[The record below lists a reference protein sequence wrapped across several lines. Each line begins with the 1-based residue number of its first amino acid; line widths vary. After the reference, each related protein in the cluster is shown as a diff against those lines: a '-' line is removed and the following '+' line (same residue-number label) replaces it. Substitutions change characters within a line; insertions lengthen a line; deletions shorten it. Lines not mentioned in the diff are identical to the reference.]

1 MALSPADFYAYSQAT
16 GAPIPNDPSER
27 AQMAPEVL
35 AFRRNQL
42 KAPQQEEKQGFDPLS
57 VGVGVGLALA
67 GGVGAGLGIRRL
79 MRGPKQSANAGV
91 RQANLERFAEESSPV
106 RRVVEETQVAP
117 SKTVAP
123 TTIQSTEV
131 EPEYVSPY
139 SKGPTY
145 RDVYPSRFEFPK
157 ISEETLAARRQLQQE
172 QAKRTQ
178 QLAPGTYQLELG
190 GEVSPTLRQ
199 LRSSEFGPNLTEVRR
214 EALGLA
220 EEQAPAIPISAAPNQ
235 LDIFKYTKEA
245 ERDIA
250 QELVDEYV
258 RNVDLEGKRQQK
270 IQRDVATQKEGMAM
284 RVIDQLREEAKQERL
299 KPQGFNPRQYIEQ
312 TGAVS
317 PVEDLTS
324 LQQLNE
330 GQVIDQKINAVESG
344 EDQMTGRMRQQLQRN
359 EDLNLNQIDA
369 LEDVTGNIDTVIS
382 QLPDGVLFD
391 QAEGIDLATGK
402 RFLVNPPRPSRGGLN
417 FGQSIQLEQ
426 NRPDVSGSSAARF
439 LERERA
445 EIASQLG
452 EQGFSVSPSRV
463 EAELTNRLTG
473 SEAWT
478 YGPKY
483 TQRKQALQL
492 GATYEPAF
500 FENLKT
506 PSVRIAGETIPTE
519 MLKEPVTMADTAERL
534 QEQVNK
540 KRNWLGQVR
549 LEEQK
554 NKVRLMNVDKNINQ
568 LENYKNEITS
578 FLSSGRATS
587 EQARLG
593 KKRLSDVSLDLDRL
607 DTYRNELMQDVYSG
621 EKRIQGA
628 RSYTESAIANLQ
640 LPQKLKSGIEE
651 GQRVFFET
659 DVTGQVIPETMELR
673 SERPMI
679 TTERKGGSGRNLA
692 EFTVPERIDEEI
704 RAIQGGGRIRDYDPE
719 TGAPV
724 QRWQSDTADVGRV
737 IDIYGIRPSSEFAAD
752 PEMRPS
758 KPYPSKKPLTQEPTP
773 ERIAS
778 VELSEGVRKAA
789 DPQAFLQQ
797 KMREAGISAIGQFSP
812 WPRRSR

>member
-106 RRVVEETQVAP
+106 RRVAEETQVAP

-123 TTIQSTEV
+123 TTIQTTEV

-270 IQRDVATQKEGMAM
+270 IQRDVATQREGMAM
-284 RVIDQLREEAKQERL
+284 RVIDQLREEAKQERS

-359 EDLNLNQIDA
+359 EDLNIADIDL
-369 LEDVTGNIDTVIS
+369 LEDAAGSIEAVASQTTDGLPVDQVETARSLSSQELADLAKEEMIVLREQLASRGLRPGTQRFENALAQAWVNKSISGATPGTQKFQELQAQGKIDISLPTTIRKAVEAASAGEDPIGNLKERTLINIGPEAQIESTAAGTAIRGASPSSQEVPPKYELRQLYGANDPLITGMPVEMGPDIPGAQRVRGAMSADIPES
-382 QLPDGVLFD
+382 QLSK
-391 QAEGIDLATGK
+391 QEITYS
-402 RFLVNPPRPSRGGLN
+402 FLNNPPTPQVPGGAAGTGIYGIQSAYVPGAMSKLT
-417 FGQSIQLEQ
+417 GQY
-426 NRPDVSGSSAARF
+426 SAA
-439 LERERA
+439 
-445 EIASQLG
+445 
-452 EQGFSVSPSRV
+452 
-463 EAELTNRLTG
+463 
-473 SEAWT
+473 
-478 YGPKY
+478 
-483 TQRKQALQL
+483 
-492 GATYEPAF
+492 
-500 FENLKT
+500 
-506 PSVRIAGETIPTE
+506 AGQKPTE
-519 MLKEPVTMADTAERL
+519 VPKWLAKKESTPFSNVSMEGLMRA
-534 QEQVNK
+534 QEK
-540 KRNWLGQVR
+540 S
-549 LEEQK
+549 
-554 NKVRLMNVDKNINQ
+554 
-568 LENYKNEITS
+568 T
-578 FLSSGRATS
+578 
-587 EQARLG
+587 
-593 KKRLSDVSLDLDRL
+593 
-607 DTYRNELMQDVYSG
+607 
-621 EKRIQGA
+621 
-628 RSYTESAIANLQ
+628 
-640 LPQKLKSGIEE
+640 KSG
-651 GQRVFFET
+651 
-659 DVTGQVIPETMELR
+659 
-673 SERPMI
+673 
-679 TTERKGGSGRNLA
+679 A
-692 EFTVPERIDEEI
+692 
-704 RAIQGGGRIRDYDPE
+704 RAIQSEIERRERTKESLAVSEVLRRARIEGR
-719 TGAPV
+719 
-724 QRWQSDTADVGRV
+724 
-737 IDIYGIRPSSEFAAD
+737 
-752 PEMRPS
+752 
-758 KPYPSKKPLTQEPTP
+758 
-773 ERIAS
+773 
-778 VELSEGVRKAA
+778 
-789 DPQAFLQQ
+789 DPQEFL
-797 KMREAGISAIGQFSP
+797 
-812 WPRRSR
+812 RRKLKGNL

>member
-91 RQANLERFAEESSPV
+91 RQANLERFAEESSLV
-106 RRVVEETQVAP
+106 RRVAEETQVAP

-270 IQRDVATQKEGMAM
+270 IQRDVATQREGMAM
-284 RVIDQLREEAKQERL
+284 RVIDQLREEAKQERS

-359 EDLNLNQIDA
+359 EDLNIADIDL
-369 LEDVTGNIDTVIS
+369 LEDAAGSIEAVAS
-382 QLPDGVLFD
+382 QTTDGLPVD
-391 QAEGIDLATGK
+391 QVETARSLSSQELADLAK
-402 RFLVNPPRPSRGGLN
+402 EEMIVLREQLASRGLRPGTQRFENALAEAWVN
-417 FGQSIQLEQ
+417 KSI
-426 NRPDVSGSSAARF
+426 SGATPGTQKFQELQAQGKIDISLPTTIRKAVEAASAGEDPIGN
-439 LERERA
+439 LKERTLINIGPEAQIESTAAGTAIR
-445 EIASQLG
+445 G
-452 EQGFSVSPSRV
+452 VSPSSQEVPPKYELRQLYGANDPLITGMPVEMGPDIPGAQRV
-463 EAELTNRLTG
+463 RGAMSADIPESQLSKQEITYSFLNNPPTPQVPGGAAGTGIYGIQSAYVPGAMSKLTG
-473 SEAWT
+473 QYSA
-478 YGPKY
+478 
-483 TQRKQALQL
+483 A
-492 GATYEPAF
+492 
-500 FENLKT
+500 
-506 PSVRIAGETIPTE
+506 AGQKPTE
-519 MLKEPVTMADTAERL
+519 VPKWLAKKESTPFSNVSMEGLMRA
-534 QEQVNK
+534 QEK
-540 KRNWLGQVR
+540 S
-549 LEEQK
+549 
-554 NKVRLMNVDKNINQ
+554 
-568 LENYKNEITS
+568 T
-578 FLSSGRATS
+578 
-587 EQARLG
+587 
-593 KKRLSDVSLDLDRL
+593 
-607 DTYRNELMQDVYSG
+607 
-621 EKRIQGA
+621 
-628 RSYTESAIANLQ
+628 
-640 LPQKLKSGIEE
+640 KSG
-651 GQRVFFET
+651 
-659 DVTGQVIPETMELR
+659 
-673 SERPMI
+673 
-679 TTERKGGSGRNLA
+679 A
-692 EFTVPERIDEEI
+692 
-704 RAIQGGGRIRDYDPE
+704 RAIQSEIERRERTKESLAVSEVLRRARIEGR
-719 TGAPV
+719 
-724 QRWQSDTADVGRV
+724 
-737 IDIYGIRPSSEFAAD
+737 
-752 PEMRPS
+752 
-758 KPYPSKKPLTQEPTP
+758 
-773 ERIAS
+773 
-778 VELSEGVRKAA
+778 
-789 DPQAFLQQ
+789 DPQEFL
-797 KMREAGISAIGQFSP
+797 
-812 WPRRSR
+812 RRQLKGNL

>member
-1 MALSPADFYAYSQAT
+1 
-16 GAPIPNDPSER
+16 
-27 AQMAPEVL
+27 MAPEVL

-67 GGVGAGLGIRRL
+67 GGVGAGLSIRRL

-91 RQANLERFAEESSPV
+91 RQANLERFAEESSLV
-106 RRVVEETQVAP
+106 RRVAEETQVAP

-270 IQRDVATQKEGMAM
+270 IQRDVATQREGMAM
-284 RVIDQLREEAKQERL
+284 RVIDQLREEAKQERS

-359 EDLNLNQIDA
+359 EDLNIADIDL
-369 LEDVTGNIDTVIS
+369 LEDAAGSIEAVAS
-382 QLPDGVLFD
+382 QTTDGLPVD
-391 QAEGIDLATGK
+391 QVETARSLSSQELADLAK
-402 RFLVNPPRPSRGGLN
+402 EEMIVLREQLASRGLRPGTQRFENALAEAWVN
-417 FGQSIQLEQ
+417 KSI
-426 NRPDVSGSSAARF
+426 SGATPGTQKFQELQAQGKIDISLPTTIRKAVEAASAGEDPIGN
-439 LERERA
+439 LKERTLINIGPEAQIESTAAGTAIR
-445 EIASQLG
+445 G
-452 EQGFSVSPSRV
+452 VSPSSQEVPPKYELRQLYGANDPLITGMPVEMGPDIPGAQRV
-463 EAELTNRLTG
+463 RGAMSADIPESQLSKQEITYSFLNNPPTPQVPGGAAGTGIYGIQSAYVPGAMSKLTG
-473 SEAWT
+473 QYSA
-478 YGPKY
+478 
-483 TQRKQALQL
+483 A
-492 GATYEPAF
+492 
-500 FENLKT
+500 
-506 PSVRIAGETIPTE
+506 AGQKPTE
-519 MLKEPVTMADTAERL
+519 VPKWLAKKESTPFSNVSMEGLMRA
-534 QEQVNK
+534 QEK
-540 KRNWLGQVR
+540 S
-549 LEEQK
+549 
-554 NKVRLMNVDKNINQ
+554 
-568 LENYKNEITS
+568 T
-578 FLSSGRATS
+578 
-587 EQARLG
+587 
-593 KKRLSDVSLDLDRL
+593 
-607 DTYRNELMQDVYSG
+607 
-621 EKRIQGA
+621 
-628 RSYTESAIANLQ
+628 
-640 LPQKLKSGIEE
+640 KSG
-651 GQRVFFET
+651 
-659 DVTGQVIPETMELR
+659 
-673 SERPMI
+673 
-679 TTERKGGSGRNLA
+679 A
-692 EFTVPERIDEEI
+692 
-704 RAIQGGGRIRDYDPE
+704 RAIQSEIERRERTKESLAVSEVLRRARIEGR
-719 TGAPV
+719 
-724 QRWQSDTADVGRV
+724 
-737 IDIYGIRPSSEFAAD
+737 
-752 PEMRPS
+752 
-758 KPYPSKKPLTQEPTP
+758 
-773 ERIAS
+773 
-778 VELSEGVRKAA
+778 
-789 DPQAFLQQ
+789 DPQEFL
-797 KMREAGISAIGQFSP
+797 
-812 WPRRSR
+812 RRQLKGNL

>member
-106 RRVVEETQVAP
+106 RRVAEETQVAP

-123 TTIQSTEV
+123 TTIQTTEV

-199 LRSSEFGPNLTEVRR
+199 LRSSEFGPNITEVRR

-284 RVIDQLREEAKQERL
+284 RVIDQLREEAKQERS

-359 EDLNLNQIDA
+359 EDLNIADIDL
-369 LEDVTGNIDTVIS
+369 LEDAAGSIEAVAS
-382 QLPDGVLFD
+382 QTTDGLPVD
-391 QAEGIDLATGK
+391 QVETARSLSSQELADLAK
-402 RFLVNPPRPSRGGLN
+402 EEMIVLREQLASRGLRPGTQRFENALAEAWVN
-417 FGQSIQLEQ
+417 KSI
-426 NRPDVSGSSAARF
+426 SGATPGTQKFQELQAQGKIDISLPTTIRKAVEAASAGEDPIGD
-439 LERERA
+439 LKERTLINIGPEAQIESTAAGTAIR
-445 EIASQLG
+445 G
-452 EQGFSVSPSRV
+452 VSPSSQEVPPKYELRQLYGANDPLITGMPVEMGPDIPGAQRV
-463 EAELTNRLTG
+463 RGAMSADIPESQLSKQEITYSFLNNPPTPQVPGGAAGTGIYGIQSAYVPGAMSKLTG
-473 SEAWT
+473 QYSA
-478 YGPKY
+478 
-483 TQRKQALQL
+483 A
-492 GATYEPAF
+492 
-500 FENLKT
+500 
-506 PSVRIAGETIPTE
+506 AGQKPTE
-519 MLKEPVTMADTAERL
+519 VPKWLAKKESTPFSNVSMEGLMRA
-534 QEQVNK
+534 QEK
-540 KRNWLGQVR
+540 S
-549 LEEQK
+549 
-554 NKVRLMNVDKNINQ
+554 
-568 LENYKNEITS
+568 T
-578 FLSSGRATS
+578 
-587 EQARLG
+587 
-593 KKRLSDVSLDLDRL
+593 
-607 DTYRNELMQDVYSG
+607 
-621 EKRIQGA
+621 
-628 RSYTESAIANLQ
+628 
-640 LPQKLKSGIEE
+640 KSG
-651 GQRVFFET
+651 
-659 DVTGQVIPETMELR
+659 
-673 SERPMI
+673 
-679 TTERKGGSGRNLA
+679 A
-692 EFTVPERIDEEI
+692 
-704 RAIQGGGRIRDYDPE
+704 RAIQSEIERRERTKESLAVSEVLRRARIEGR
-719 TGAPV
+719 
-724 QRWQSDTADVGRV
+724 
-737 IDIYGIRPSSEFAAD
+737 
-752 PEMRPS
+752 
-758 KPYPSKKPLTQEPTP
+758 
-773 ERIAS
+773 
-778 VELSEGVRKAA
+778 
-789 DPQAFLQQ
+789 DPQEFL
-797 KMREAGISAIGQFSP
+797 
-812 WPRRSR
+812 RRQLKGNL

>member
-91 RQANLERFAEESSPV
+91 RQANLERFAEEASPV
-106 RRVVEETQVAP
+106 RRVAEETQVAP

-172 QAKRTQ
+172 QAQRLR
-178 QLAPGTYQLELG
+178 QLTPGTYQLELG

-199 LRSSEFGPNLTEVRR
+199 LRSSEFGPNITEVRR

-220 EEQAPAIPISAAPNQ
+220 EEQAPAIPISATPNQ
-235 LDIFKYTKEA
+235 LDIFQYTKEA

-270 IQRDVATQKEGMAM
+270 IQRDVATQREGMAM
-284 RVIDQLREEAKQERL
+284 RVIDQLREEARQERS

-344 EDQMTGRMRQQLQRN
+344 EDQMTGRMRQQIQRN
-359 EDLNLNQIDA
+359 EDLNIADIDL
-369 LEDVTGNIDTVIS
+369 LEDAAGNIEAVAS
-382 QLPDGVLFD
+382 QTTDGLPVD
-391 QAEGIDLATGK
+391 QVETARSLSSQELADLAK
-402 RFLVNPPRPSRGGLN
+402 EEMIVLREQLASRGLRPGTQRFENALAQAWVN
-417 FGQSIQLEQ
+417 KSIPGATPGTQKFQELQAQGKIDISLPTTIRKAVEAA
-426 NRPDVSGSSAARF
+426 SAGADPIGN
-439 LERERA
+439 LKERTLMNIGPEAQIESTAAGTAIR
-445 EIASQLG
+445 G
-452 EQGFSVSPSRV
+452 VSPSSQEVPPKYELRQLYGANDPLITGMPVEMGPDIPGAQRV
-463 EAELTNRLTG
+463 RGAMSADIPESQLSKQEITYSFLNNPPTPQVPGGAAGTGIYGIQSAYVPGAMSKLTG
-473 SEAWT
+473 QYSA
-478 YGPKY
+478 
-483 TQRKQALQL
+483 A
-492 GATYEPAF
+492 
-500 FENLKT
+500 
-506 PSVRIAGETIPTE
+506 AGQKPTE
-519 MLKEPVTMADTAERL
+519 VPKWLAKKESTPFSNVSMEGLMRA
-534 QEQVNK
+534 QEK
-540 KRNWLGQVR
+540 S
-549 LEEQK
+549 
-554 NKVRLMNVDKNINQ
+554 
-568 LENYKNEITS
+568 T
-578 FLSSGRATS
+578 
-587 EQARLG
+587 
-593 KKRLSDVSLDLDRL
+593 
-607 DTYRNELMQDVYSG
+607 
-621 EKRIQGA
+621 
-628 RSYTESAIANLQ
+628 
-640 LPQKLKSGIEE
+640 KSG
-651 GQRVFFET
+651 
-659 DVTGQVIPETMELR
+659 
-673 SERPMI
+673 
-679 TTERKGGSGRNLA
+679 A
-692 EFTVPERIDEEI
+692 
-704 RAIQGGGRIRDYDPE
+704 RAIQSEIERRERTKESLAVSEVLRRARIEGR
-719 TGAPV
+719 
-724 QRWQSDTADVGRV
+724 
-737 IDIYGIRPSSEFAAD
+737 
-752 PEMRPS
+752 
-758 KPYPSKKPLTQEPTP
+758 
-773 ERIAS
+773 
-778 VELSEGVRKAA
+778 
-789 DPQAFLQQ
+789 DPQEFL
-797 KMREAGISAIGQFSP
+797 
-812 WPRRSR
+812 RRQLKGNL

>member
-106 RRVVEETQVAP
+106 RRVAEETQVAP

-245 ERDIA
+245 ERDVA

-284 RVIDQLREEAKQERL
+284 RVIDQLREEARQERL

-344 EDQMTGRMRQQLQRN
+344 EDQMTGRMRQQRQRSN
-359 EDLNLNQIDA
+359 QEPLLDVEYKMYDLVASAAEKGFKLEPRRA
-369 LEDVTGNIDTVIS
+369 LAIITNPTIELTTEEVALFNIDPSIGKFALKGQTYAPGQQQTGGALSLKGERLKSVPNI
-382 QLPDGVLFD
+382 
-391 QAEGIDLATGK
+391 GID
-402 RFLVNPPRPSRGGLN
+402 P
-417 FGQSIQLEQ
+417 QSF
-426 NRPDVSGSSAARF
+426 V
-439 LERERA
+439 
-445 EIASQLG
+445 
-452 EQGFSVSPSRV
+452 
-463 EAELTNRLTG
+463 
-473 SEAWT
+473 
-478 YGPKY
+478 
-483 TQRKQALQL
+483 KQAASGTSIRGRSRIQN
-492 GATYEPAF
+492 EPEQF
-500 FENLKT
+500 RQ
-506 PSVRIAGETIPTE
+506 RI
-519 MLKEPVTMADTAERL
+519 
-534 QEQVNK
+534 
-540 KRNWLGQVR
+540 
-549 LEEQK
+549 
-554 NKVRLMNVDKNINQ
+554 
-568 LENYKNEITS
+568 S
-578 FLSSGRATS
+578 SSGRPLEDDFIYVDEGGTVTVYPGEELTELEINEQTS
-587 EQARLG
+587 PSYTRYVRGSVTGEMQPEYAPKNMRAVRTKEG
-593 KKRLSDVSLDLDRL
+593 STYYVPVSDPGGIG
-607 DTYRNELMQDVYSG
+607 VYG
-621 EKRIQGA
+621 EE
-628 RSYTESAIANLQ
+628 RSYASGPVTKFDDPEAGKIAGQYTKAASQKPTDLPTWLAKKESTPFSNVSMEGLMRAQ
-640 LPQKLKSGIEE
+640 EKSTKSG
-651 GQRVFFET
+651 
-659 DVTGQVIPETMELR
+659 
-673 SERPMI
+673 
-679 TTERKGGSGRNLA
+679 A
-692 EFTVPERIDEEI
+692 
-704 RAIQGGGRIRDYDPE
+704 RAIQSEIERRERTKESLAVSEVLRRARIEGR
-719 TGAPV
+719 
-724 QRWQSDTADVGRV
+724 
-737 IDIYGIRPSSEFAAD
+737 
-752 PEMRPS
+752 
-758 KPYPSKKPLTQEPTP
+758 
-773 ERIAS
+773 
-778 VELSEGVRKAA
+778 
-789 DPQAFLQQ
+789 DPQEFL
-797 KMREAGISAIGQFSP
+797 
-812 WPRRSR
+812 RRQLKGNL

>member
-106 RRVVEETQVAP
+106 RRVAEETQVAP
-117 SKTVAP
+117 SKTVVP

-199 LRSSEFGPNLTEVRR
+199 LRSSEFGPNITEVRR

-284 RVIDQLREEAKQERL
+284 RVIDQLREEAKQERS
-299 KPQGFNPRQYIEQ
+299 KPQGFNLRQYIEQ

-359 EDLNLNQIDA
+359 EDLNIADIDL
-369 LEDVTGNIDTVIS
+369 LEDAAGSIEAVAS
-382 QLPDGVLFD
+382 QTTDGLPVD
-391 QAEGIDLATGK
+391 QVETARSLSSQELADLAK
-402 RFLVNPPRPSRGGLN
+402 EEMIVLREQLASRGLRPGTQRFENALAQAWVN
-417 FGQSIQLEQ
+417 KSIPGATPGTQKFQELQAQGKIDISLPTTIRKAVEAA
-426 NRPDVSGSSAARF
+426 SAGADPIGN
-439 LERERA
+439 LKERTLMNIGPEAQIESTAAGTAIR
-445 EIASQLG
+445 G
-452 EQGFSVSPSRV
+452 VSPSSQEVPPKYELRQLYGANDPLITGMPVEMGPDIPGAQRV
-463 EAELTNRLTG
+463 RGAMSADIPEFQLSKQEITYSFLNNPPTPQVPGGAAGTGIYGIQSAYVPGAMSKLTG
-473 SEAWT
+473 QYSA
-478 YGPKY
+478 
-483 TQRKQALQL
+483 A
-492 GATYEPAF
+492 
-500 FENLKT
+500 
-506 PSVRIAGETIPTE
+506 AGQKPTE
-519 MLKEPVTMADTAERL
+519 VPKWLAKKESTPFSNVSMEGLMRA
-534 QEQVNK
+534 QEK
-540 KRNWLGQVR
+540 S
-549 LEEQK
+549 
-554 NKVRLMNVDKNINQ
+554 
-568 LENYKNEITS
+568 T
-578 FLSSGRATS
+578 
-587 EQARLG
+587 
-593 KKRLSDVSLDLDRL
+593 
-607 DTYRNELMQDVYSG
+607 
-621 EKRIQGA
+621 
-628 RSYTESAIANLQ
+628 
-640 LPQKLKSGIEE
+640 KSG
-651 GQRVFFET
+651 
-659 DVTGQVIPETMELR
+659 
-673 SERPMI
+673 
-679 TTERKGGSGRNLA
+679 A
-692 EFTVPERIDEEI
+692 
-704 RAIQGGGRIRDYDPE
+704 RAIQSEIERRERTKESLAVSEVLRRARIEGR
-719 TGAPV
+719 
-724 QRWQSDTADVGRV
+724 
-737 IDIYGIRPSSEFAAD
+737 
-752 PEMRPS
+752 
-758 KPYPSKKPLTQEPTP
+758 
-773 ERIAS
+773 
-778 VELSEGVRKAA
+778 
-789 DPQAFLQQ
+789 DPQEFL
-797 KMREAGISAIGQFSP
+797 
-812 WPRRSR
+812 RRKLKGNL

>member
-91 RQANLERFAEESSPV
+91 RQANLERFAEETSPV
-106 RRVVEETQVAP
+106 RRVAEETQVAP

-199 LRSSEFGPNLTEVRR
+199 LRSSEFGPNITEIRR

-245 ERDIA
+245 ERDVA

-258 RNVDLEGKRQQK
+258 RNVDLESKRQQK

-284 RVIDQLREEAKQERL
+284 RVIDQLREEARQERS

-359 EDLNLNQIDA
+359 EDLNIADIDLLEDAAGSIDA
-369 LEDVTGNIDTVIS
+369 VAS
-382 QLPDGVLFD
+382 QTTDGLPVD
-391 QAEGIDLATGK
+391 QVETARSLSSQELADLAK
-402 RFLVNPPRPSRGGLN
+402 EEMIVLREQLASRGLRPGTQRFENALAQAWVN
-417 FGQSIQLEQ
+417 KSI
-426 NRPDVSGSSAARF
+426 SGVTPGTQKFQELQAKGKIDISLPTTIRKAVEAASAGADPIGN
-439 LERERA
+439 LKERTVMNIGPEAQIESTAAGTAIR
-445 EIASQLG
+445 G
-452 EQGFSVSPSRV
+452 VSPSSQEVPPKYELRQLYGANDPLITGMPVEMGPDIPGAQRV
-463 EAELTNRLTG
+463 RGAMSADIPESQLSKQEITYSFLNNPPTPQVPGGAAGTGIYGIQSGYVPGAMGKLTG
-473 SEAWT
+473 QYSA
-478 YGPKY
+478 
-483 TQRKQALQL
+483 A
-492 GATYEPAF
+492 
-500 FENLKT
+500 
-506 PSVRIAGETIPTE
+506 AGQKPTE
-519 MLKEPVTMADTAERL
+519 VPKWLAKKESTPFSNVSMEGLLRA
-534 QEQVNK
+534 QEK
-540 KRNWLGQVR
+540 S
-549 LEEQK
+549 
-554 NKVRLMNVDKNINQ
+554 
-568 LENYKNEITS
+568 T
-578 FLSSGRATS
+578 
-587 EQARLG
+587 
-593 KKRLSDVSLDLDRL
+593 
-607 DTYRNELMQDVYSG
+607 
-621 EKRIQGA
+621 
-628 RSYTESAIANLQ
+628 
-640 LPQKLKSGIEE
+640 KSG
-651 GQRVFFET
+651 
-659 DVTGQVIPETMELR
+659 
-673 SERPMI
+673 
-679 TTERKGGSGRNLA
+679 A
-692 EFTVPERIDEEI
+692 
-704 RAIQGGGRIRDYDPE
+704 RAIQSEIERRERTKESLAVSEVLRRARIEGR
-719 TGAPV
+719 
-724 QRWQSDTADVGRV
+724 
-737 IDIYGIRPSSEFAAD
+737 
-752 PEMRPS
+752 
-758 KPYPSKKPLTQEPTP
+758 
-773 ERIAS
+773 
-778 VELSEGVRKAA
+778 
-789 DPQAFLQQ
+789 DPQEFL
-797 KMREAGISAIGQFSP
+797 
-812 WPRRSR
+812 RRQLKGNL

>member
-106 RRVVEETQVAP
+106 RRVAEETQVAP

-178 QLAPGTYQLELG
+178 QLTPGTYQLELG

-199 LRSSEFGPNLTEVRR
+199 LRSSEFGPNITEVRR

-220 EEQAPAIPISAAPNQ
+220 EEQAPAISISAAPNQ

-270 IQRDVATQKEGMAM
+270 IQRDVATQREGMAM
-284 RVIDQLREEAKQERL
+284 RVIDQLREEARQERSQ
-299 KPQGFNPRQYIEQ
+299 PQGFNPRQYIEQ

-344 EDQMTGRMRQQLQRN
+344 EDQMTGRMRQQRQRSN
-359 EDLNLNQIDA
+359 QEPLLDVEYKMYDLVASAAEKGFKLEPQRA
-369 LEDVTGNIDTVIS
+369 LAIITNPTIELTTEEIALFNIDPSIGKFALKGQTYTPGQQQTGASLSLKGERLKSVPNI
-382 QLPDGVLFD
+382 
-391 QAEGIDLATGK
+391 GIDPQS
-402 RFLVNPPRPSRGGLN
+402 LVKQAASGTSIRG
-417 FGQSIQLEQ
+417 
-426 NRPDVSGSSAARF
+426 R
-439 LERERA
+439 
-445 EIASQLG
+445 
-452 EQGFSVSPSRV
+452 SRV
-463 EAELTNRLTG
+463 QNEPEQFR
-473 SEAWT
+473 
-478 YGPKY
+478 
-483 TQRKQALQL
+483 QRI
-492 GATYEPAF
+492 
-500 FENLKT
+500 
-506 PSVRIAGETIPTE
+506 S
-519 MLKEPVTMADTAERL
+519 
-534 QEQVNK
+534 
-540 KRNWLGQVR
+540 
-549 LEEQK
+549 
-554 NKVRLMNVDKNINQ
+554 
-568 LENYKNEITS
+568 
-578 FLSSGRATS
+578 SSGRPLEDDFIYVDEGGTVTVYPGEELTELEIN
-587 EQARLG
+587 EQTTPPYTRYVRGSVTGEMQPEYAPKNMRAVRTKEG
-593 KKRLSDVSLDLDRL
+593 STYYVPVSDPGGIG
-607 DTYRNELMQDVYSG
+607 VYG
-621 EKRIQGA
+621 EE
-628 RSYTESAIANLQ
+628 RSYASGPVTKFDDPEAGKIAGQYTKAAGQKPTDLPSWLAKKESTPFSNVSTEGLLRAQEKST
-640 LPQKLKSGIEE
+640 KSG
-651 GQRVFFET
+651 
-659 DVTGQVIPETMELR
+659 
-673 SERPMI
+673 
-679 TTERKGGSGRNLA
+679 A
-692 EFTVPERIDEEI
+692 
-704 RAIQGGGRIRDYDPE
+704 RAIQSEIERRERTKESLEVSEALRRARIEGR
-719 TGAPV
+719 
-724 QRWQSDTADVGRV
+724 
-737 IDIYGIRPSSEFAAD
+737 
-752 PEMRPS
+752 
-758 KPYPSKKPLTQEPTP
+758 
-773 ERIAS
+773 
-778 VELSEGVRKAA
+778 
-789 DPQAFLQQ
+789 DPQEFL
-797 KMREAGISAIGQFSP
+797 
-812 WPRRSR
+812 RRQLKGNL

>member
-42 KAPQQEEKQGFDPLS
+42 KAPQQEQQQGFDPLS

-106 RRVVEETQVAP
+106 RRVAEETQVAP

-123 TTIQSTEV
+123 TTEV
-131 EPEYVSPY
+131 EPEYVNPY

-172 QAKRTQ
+172 QAKRIQ

-199 LRSSEFGPNLTEVRR
+199 LRSSEFGPNITEVRR

-220 EEQAPAIPISAAPNQ
+220 EEQAPAIPISATPNQ
-235 LDIFKYTKEA
+235 LDIFQYTKEA

-284 RVIDQLREEAKQERL
+284 RVIDQLREEAKQERS

-359 EDLNLNQIDA
+359 EDLNIANIDL
-369 LEDVTGNIDTVIS
+369 LEDAAGSIEAVASQTTDGLPVDQVETVRSLSS
-382 QLPDGVLFD
+382 QEL
-391 QAEGIDLATGK
+391 ADLAK
-402 RFLVNPPRPSRGGLN
+402 EEMIVLREQLASRGLRPGTQRFENALAQAWVN
-417 FGQSIQLEQ
+417 KSIPGATPGTQKFQELQAQGKIDISLPTTIRKAVEAA
-426 NRPDVSGSSAARF
+426 SAGADPIGN
-439 LERERA
+439 LKERTLMNIGPEAQIESTAAGTAIR
-445 EIASQLG
+445 G
-452 EQGFSVSPSRV
+452 VSPSSQEVPPKYELRQLYGANDPLVTGMPVEMGPDIPGAQRV
-463 EAELTNRLTG
+463 RGAMSADIPESQLSKQEITYSFLNNPPTPQVPGGAAGTGIYGIQSAYVPGAMSKLTG
-473 SEAWT
+473 QYSA
-478 YGPKY
+478 
-483 TQRKQALQL
+483 A
-492 GATYEPAF
+492 
-500 FENLKT
+500 
-506 PSVRIAGETIPTE
+506 AGQKPTE
-519 MLKEPVTMADTAERL
+519 VPKWLAKKESTPFSNVSMEGLMRA
-534 QEQVNK
+534 QEK
-540 KRNWLGQVR
+540 S
-549 LEEQK
+549 
-554 NKVRLMNVDKNINQ
+554 
-568 LENYKNEITS
+568 T
-578 FLSSGRATS
+578 
-587 EQARLG
+587 
-593 KKRLSDVSLDLDRL
+593 
-607 DTYRNELMQDVYSG
+607 
-621 EKRIQGA
+621 
-628 RSYTESAIANLQ
+628 
-640 LPQKLKSGIEE
+640 KSG
-651 GQRVFFET
+651 
-659 DVTGQVIPETMELR
+659 
-673 SERPMI
+673 
-679 TTERKGGSGRNLA
+679 A
-692 EFTVPERIDEEI
+692 
-704 RAIQGGGRIRDYDPE
+704 RAIQSEIERRERTKESLAVSEVLRRARIEGR
-719 TGAPV
+719 
-724 QRWQSDTADVGRV
+724 
-737 IDIYGIRPSSEFAAD
+737 
-752 PEMRPS
+752 
-758 KPYPSKKPLTQEPTP
+758 
-773 ERIAS
+773 
-778 VELSEGVRKAA
+778 
-789 DPQAFLQQ
+789 DPQEFL
-797 KMREAGISAIGQFSP
+797 
-812 WPRRSR
+812 RRQLKGNL

>member
-106 RRVVEETQVAP
+106 RRVAEETQVAP

-199 LRSSEFGPNLTEVRR
+199 LRSSEFGPNITEVRR

-245 ERDIA
+245 ERDVA

-284 RVIDQLREEAKQERL
+284 RVIDQLREEAKQERS

-359 EDLNLNQIDA
+359 EDLNIADIDL
-369 LEDVTGNIDTVIS
+369 LEDAAGSIEAVAS
-382 QLPDGVLFD
+382 QTTDGLPVD
-391 QAEGIDLATGK
+391 QVETARSLSSQELADLAK
-402 RFLVNPPRPSRGGLN
+402 EEMIVLREQLASRGLRPGTQRFENALAEAWVN
-417 FGQSIQLEQ
+417 KSI
-426 NRPDVSGSSAARF
+426 SGATPGTQKFQELQAQGKIDISLPTTIRKAVEAASAGEDPIGD
-439 LERERA
+439 LKERTLINIGPEAQIESTAAGTAIR
-445 EIASQLG
+445 G
-452 EQGFSVSPSRV
+452 VSPSSQEVPPKYELRQLYGANDPLITGMPVEMGPDIPGAQRV
-463 EAELTNRLTG
+463 RGAMSADIPESQLSKQEITYSFLNNPPTPQVPGGAAGTGIYGIQSAYVPGAMSKLTG
-473 SEAWT
+473 QYSA
-478 YGPKY
+478 
-483 TQRKQALQL
+483 A
-492 GATYEPAF
+492 
-500 FENLKT
+500 
-506 PSVRIAGETIPTE
+506 AGQKPTE
-519 MLKEPVTMADTAERL
+519 VPKWLAKKESTPFSNVSTEGLMRA
-534 QEQVNK
+534 QEK
-540 KRNWLGQVR
+540 S
-549 LEEQK
+549 
-554 NKVRLMNVDKNINQ
+554 
-568 LENYKNEITS
+568 T
-578 FLSSGRATS
+578 
-587 EQARLG
+587 
-593 KKRLSDVSLDLDRL
+593 
-607 DTYRNELMQDVYSG
+607 
-621 EKRIQGA
+621 
-628 RSYTESAIANLQ
+628 
-640 LPQKLKSGIEE
+640 KSG
-651 GQRVFFET
+651 
-659 DVTGQVIPETMELR
+659 
-673 SERPMI
+673 
-679 TTERKGGSGRNLA
+679 A
-692 EFTVPERIDEEI
+692 
-704 RAIQGGGRIRDYDPE
+704 RAIQSEIERRERTKESLAVSEVLRRARIEGR
-719 TGAPV
+719 
-724 QRWQSDTADVGRV
+724 
-737 IDIYGIRPSSEFAAD
+737 
-752 PEMRPS
+752 
-758 KPYPSKKPLTQEPTP
+758 
-773 ERIAS
+773 
-778 VELSEGVRKAA
+778 
-789 DPQAFLQQ
+789 DPQEFL
-797 KMREAGISAIGQFSP
+797 
-812 WPRRSR
+812 RRQLKGNL

>member
-91 RQANLERFAEESSPV
+91 RQANLERFAEETSPV
-106 RRVVEETQVAP
+106 RRVAEETQVAP

-199 LRSSEFGPNLTEVRR
+199 LRSSEFGPNLTEIRR

-284 RVIDQLREEAKQERL
+284 RVIDQLREEAKQERS

-359 EDLNLNQIDA
+359 EDLNIADIDLLEDAAGSIDA
-369 LEDVTGNIDTVIS
+369 VAS
-382 QLPDGVLFD
+382 QTTDGLPVD
-391 QAEGIDLATGK
+391 QVETARSLSSQELADLAK
-402 RFLVNPPRPSRGGLN
+402 EEMIVLREQLASRGLRPGTQRFENALAQAWVN
-417 FGQSIQLEQ
+417 KSI
-426 NRPDVSGSSAARF
+426 SGATPGTQKFQELQAKGKIDISLPTTIRKAVEAASAGADPIGN
-439 LERERA
+439 LKERTLMNIGPEAQIESTAAGTAIR
-445 EIASQLG
+445 G
-452 EQGFSVSPSRV
+452 VSPSSQEVPPKYELRQLYGANDPLITGMPMEMGPDIPGSQRV
-463 EAELTNRLTG
+463 RGAMSADIPESQLSKQEITYSFLNNPPTLQVPGGAAGTGIYGIQSAYVPGAMGKLTG
-473 SEAWT
+473 QYSA
-478 YGPKY
+478 
-483 TQRKQALQL
+483 A
-492 GATYEPAF
+492 
-500 FENLKT
+500 
-506 PSVRIAGETIPTE
+506 AGQKPTE
-519 MLKEPVTMADTAERL
+519 VPKWLAKKESTPFSNVSTEGLMRA
-534 QEQVNK
+534 QEK
-540 KRNWLGQVR
+540 S
-549 LEEQK
+549 
-554 NKVRLMNVDKNINQ
+554 
-568 LENYKNEITS
+568 T
-578 FLSSGRATS
+578 
-587 EQARLG
+587 
-593 KKRLSDVSLDLDRL
+593 
-607 DTYRNELMQDVYSG
+607 
-621 EKRIQGA
+621 
-628 RSYTESAIANLQ
+628 
-640 LPQKLKSGIEE
+640 KSG
-651 GQRVFFET
+651 
-659 DVTGQVIPETMELR
+659 
-673 SERPMI
+673 
-679 TTERKGGSGRNLA
+679 A
-692 EFTVPERIDEEI
+692 
-704 RAIQGGGRIRDYDPE
+704 RAIQSEIERRERTKERLAVSEVLRRARIEGR
-719 TGAPV
+719 
-724 QRWQSDTADVGRV
+724 
-737 IDIYGIRPSSEFAAD
+737 
-752 PEMRPS
+752 
-758 KPYPSKKPLTQEPTP
+758 
-773 ERIAS
+773 
-778 VELSEGVRKAA
+778 
-789 DPQAFLQQ
+789 DPQEFL
-797 KMREAGISAIGQFSP
+797 
-812 WPRRSR
+812 RRQLKGNL

>member
-67 GGVGAGLGIRRL
+67 GGVGAGLSIRRL

-106 RRVVEETQVAP
+106 RRVAEETQVAP

-270 IQRDVATQKEGMAM
+270 IQRDVATQREGMAM
-284 RVIDQLREEAKQERL
+284 RVIDQLREEAKQERS

-359 EDLNLNQIDA
+359 EDLNIADIDL
-369 LEDVTGNIDTVIS
+369 LEDAAGSIEAVAS
-382 QLPDGVLFD
+382 QTTDGLPVD
-391 QAEGIDLATGK
+391 QVETARSLSSQELADLAK
-402 RFLVNPPRPSRGGLN
+402 EEMIVLREQLASRGLRPGTQRFENALAEAWVN
-417 FGQSIQLEQ
+417 KSI
-426 NRPDVSGSSAARF
+426 SGATPGTQKFQELQAQGKIDISLPTTIRKAVEAASAGEDPIGN
-439 LERERA
+439 LKERTLINIGPEAQIESTAAGTAIR
-445 EIASQLG
+445 G
-452 EQGFSVSPSRV
+452 VSPSSQEVPPKYELRQLYGANDPLITGMPVEMGPDIPGAQRV
-463 EAELTNRLTG
+463 RGAMSADIPESQLSKQEITYSFLNNPPTPQVPGGAAGTGIYGIQSAYVPGAMSKLTG
-473 SEAWT
+473 QYSA
-478 YGPKY
+478 
-483 TQRKQALQL
+483 A
-492 GATYEPAF
+492 
-500 FENLKT
+500 
-506 PSVRIAGETIPTE
+506 AGQKPTE
-519 MLKEPVTMADTAERL
+519 VPKWLAKKESTPFSNVSMEGLMRA
-534 QEQVNK
+534 QEK
-540 KRNWLGQVR
+540 S
-549 LEEQK
+549 
-554 NKVRLMNVDKNINQ
+554 
-568 LENYKNEITS
+568 T
-578 FLSSGRATS
+578 
-587 EQARLG
+587 
-593 KKRLSDVSLDLDRL
+593 
-607 DTYRNELMQDVYSG
+607 
-621 EKRIQGA
+621 
-628 RSYTESAIANLQ
+628 
-640 LPQKLKSGIEE
+640 KSG
-651 GQRVFFET
+651 
-659 DVTGQVIPETMELR
+659 
-673 SERPMI
+673 
-679 TTERKGGSGRNLA
+679 A
-692 EFTVPERIDEEI
+692 
-704 RAIQGGGRIRDYDPE
+704 RAIQSEIERRERTKESLAVSEVLRRARIEGR
-719 TGAPV
+719 
-724 QRWQSDTADVGRV
+724 
-737 IDIYGIRPSSEFAAD
+737 
-752 PEMRPS
+752 
-758 KPYPSKKPLTQEPTP
+758 
-773 ERIAS
+773 
-778 VELSEGVRKAA
+778 
-789 DPQAFLQQ
+789 DPQEFL
-797 KMREAGISAIGQFSP
+797 
-812 WPRRSR
+812 RRQLKGNL

>member
-67 GGVGAGLGIRRL
+67 GGVGAGLSIRRL

-91 RQANLERFAEESSPV
+91 RQANLERFAEESSLV
-106 RRVVEETQVAP
+106 RRVAEETQVAP

-270 IQRDVATQKEGMAM
+270 IQRDVATQREGMAM
-284 RVIDQLREEAKQERL
+284 RVIDQLREEAKQERS

-359 EDLNLNQIDA
+359 EDLNIADIDL
-369 LEDVTGNIDTVIS
+369 LEDAAGSIEAVAS
-382 QLPDGVLFD
+382 QTTDGLPVD
-391 QAEGIDLATGK
+391 QVETARSLSSQELADLAK
-402 RFLVNPPRPSRGGLN
+402 EEMIVLREQLASRGLRPGTQRFENALAEAWVN
-417 FGQSIQLEQ
+417 KSI
-426 NRPDVSGSSAARF
+426 SGATPGTQKFQELQAQGKIDISLPTTIRKAVEAASAGEDPIGN
-439 LERERA
+439 LKERTLINIGPEAQIESTAAGTAIR
-445 EIASQLG
+445 G
-452 EQGFSVSPSRV
+452 VSPSSQEVPPKYELRQLYGANDPLITGMPVEMGPDIPGAQRV
-463 EAELTNRLTG
+463 RGAMSADIPESQLSKQEITYSFLNNPPTPQVPGGAAGTGIYGIQSAYVPGAMSKLTG
-473 SEAWT
+473 QYSA
-478 YGPKY
+478 
-483 TQRKQALQL
+483 A
-492 GATYEPAF
+492 
-500 FENLKT
+500 
-506 PSVRIAGETIPTE
+506 AGQKPTE
-519 MLKEPVTMADTAERL
+519 VPKWLAKKESTPFSNVSMEGLMRA
-534 QEQVNK
+534 QEK
-540 KRNWLGQVR
+540 S
-549 LEEQK
+549 
-554 NKVRLMNVDKNINQ
+554 
-568 LENYKNEITS
+568 T
-578 FLSSGRATS
+578 
-587 EQARLG
+587 
-593 KKRLSDVSLDLDRL
+593 
-607 DTYRNELMQDVYSG
+607 
-621 EKRIQGA
+621 
-628 RSYTESAIANLQ
+628 
-640 LPQKLKSGIEE
+640 KSG
-651 GQRVFFET
+651 
-659 DVTGQVIPETMELR
+659 
-673 SERPMI
+673 
-679 TTERKGGSGRNLA
+679 A
-692 EFTVPERIDEEI
+692 
-704 RAIQGGGRIRDYDPE
+704 RAIQSEIERRERTKESLAVSEVLRRARIEGR
-719 TGAPV
+719 
-724 QRWQSDTADVGRV
+724 
-737 IDIYGIRPSSEFAAD
+737 
-752 PEMRPS
+752 
-758 KPYPSKKPLTQEPTP
+758 
-773 ERIAS
+773 
-778 VELSEGVRKAA
+778 
-789 DPQAFLQQ
+789 DPQEFL
-797 KMREAGISAIGQFSP
+797 
-812 WPRRSR
+812 RRQLKGNL

>member
-1 MALSPADFYAYSQAT
+1 
-16 GAPIPNDPSER
+16 
-27 AQMAPEVL
+27 MAPEVL

-91 RQANLERFAEESSPV
+91 RQANLERFAEESSLV
-106 RRVVEETQVAP
+106 RRVAEETQVAP

-270 IQRDVATQKEGMAM
+270 IQRDVATQREGMAM
-284 RVIDQLREEAKQERL
+284 RVIDQLREEAKQERS

-359 EDLNLNQIDA
+359 EDLNIADIDL
-369 LEDVTGNIDTVIS
+369 LEDAAGSIEAVAS
-382 QLPDGVLFD
+382 QTTDGLPVD
-391 QAEGIDLATGK
+391 QVETARSLSSQELADLAK
-402 RFLVNPPRPSRGGLN
+402 EEMIVLREQLASRGLRPGTQRFENALAEAWVN
-417 FGQSIQLEQ
+417 KSI
-426 NRPDVSGSSAARF
+426 SGATPGTQKFQELQAQGKIDISLPTTIRKAVEAASAGEDPIGN
-439 LERERA
+439 LKERTLINIGPEAQIESTAAGTAIR
-445 EIASQLG
+445 G
-452 EQGFSVSPSRV
+452 VSPSSQEVPPKYELRQLYGANDPLITGMPVEMGPDIPGAQRV
-463 EAELTNRLTG
+463 RGAMSADIPESQLSKQEITYSFLNNPPTPQVPGGAAGTGIYGIQSAYVPGAMSKLTG
-473 SEAWT
+473 QYSA
-478 YGPKY
+478 
-483 TQRKQALQL
+483 A
-492 GATYEPAF
+492 
-500 FENLKT
+500 
-506 PSVRIAGETIPTE
+506 AGQKPTE
-519 MLKEPVTMADTAERL
+519 VPKWLAKKESTPFSNVSMEGLMRA
-534 QEQVNK
+534 QEK
-540 KRNWLGQVR
+540 S
-549 LEEQK
+549 
-554 NKVRLMNVDKNINQ
+554 
-568 LENYKNEITS
+568 T
-578 FLSSGRATS
+578 
-587 EQARLG
+587 
-593 KKRLSDVSLDLDRL
+593 
-607 DTYRNELMQDVYSG
+607 
-621 EKRIQGA
+621 
-628 RSYTESAIANLQ
+628 
-640 LPQKLKSGIEE
+640 KSG
-651 GQRVFFET
+651 
-659 DVTGQVIPETMELR
+659 
-673 SERPMI
+673 
-679 TTERKGGSGRNLA
+679 A
-692 EFTVPERIDEEI
+692 
-704 RAIQGGGRIRDYDPE
+704 RAIQSEIERRERTKESLAVSEVLRRARIEGR
-719 TGAPV
+719 
-724 QRWQSDTADVGRV
+724 
-737 IDIYGIRPSSEFAAD
+737 
-752 PEMRPS
+752 
-758 KPYPSKKPLTQEPTP
+758 
-773 ERIAS
+773 
-778 VELSEGVRKAA
+778 
-789 DPQAFLQQ
+789 DPQEFL
-797 KMREAGISAIGQFSP
+797 
-812 WPRRSR
+812 RRQLKGNL

>member
-106 RRVVEETQVAP
+106 RRVAEETQVAP

-157 ISEETLAARRQLQQE
+157 ISEETLAARRQLQQK

-199 LRSSEFGPNLTEVRR
+199 LRSSEFGPNITEVRR

-270 IQRDVATQKEGMAM
+270 IQRDVATQREGMAM
-284 RVIDQLREEAKQERL
+284 RVIDQLREEARQERL

-359 EDLNLNQIDA
+359 EDLNIADIDL
-369 LEDVTGNIDTVIS
+369 LEDAAGSIEAVAS
-382 QLPDGVLFD
+382 QTTDGLPVD
-391 QAEGIDLATGK
+391 QVETARSLSSQELADLAK
-402 RFLVNPPRPSRGGLN
+402 EEMIVLREQLASRGLRPGTQRFENALAEAWVN
-417 FGQSIQLEQ
+417 KSI
-426 NRPDVSGSSAARF
+426 SGATPGTQKFQELQAQGKIDISLPTTIRKAVEAASAGADPIGN
-439 LERERA
+439 LKERTLINIGPEAQIESTAAGTAIR
-445 EIASQLG
+445 G
-452 EQGFSVSPSRV
+452 VSPSSQEVPPKYELRQLYGANDPLITGMPVEMGPDIPGAQRV
-463 EAELTNRLTG
+463 RGAMSADIPESQLSKQEITYSFLNNPPTPQVPGGAAGTGIYGIQSAYVPGAMSKLTG
-473 SEAWT
+473 QYSA
-478 YGPKY
+478 
-483 TQRKQALQL
+483 A
-492 GATYEPAF
+492 
-500 FENLKT
+500 
-506 PSVRIAGETIPTE
+506 AGQKPTE
-519 MLKEPVTMADTAERL
+519 VPKWLAKKESTPFSNVSMEGLMRA
-534 QEQVNK
+534 QEK
-540 KRNWLGQVR
+540 S
-549 LEEQK
+549 
-554 NKVRLMNVDKNINQ
+554 
-568 LENYKNEITS
+568 T
-578 FLSSGRATS
+578 
-587 EQARLG
+587 
-593 KKRLSDVSLDLDRL
+593 
-607 DTYRNELMQDVYSG
+607 
-621 EKRIQGA
+621 
-628 RSYTESAIANLQ
+628 
-640 LPQKLKSGIEE
+640 KSG
-651 GQRVFFET
+651 
-659 DVTGQVIPETMELR
+659 
-673 SERPMI
+673 
-679 TTERKGGSGRNLA
+679 A
-692 EFTVPERIDEEI
+692 
-704 RAIQGGGRIRDYDPE
+704 RAIQSEIERRERTKESLAVSEVLRRARIEGR
-719 TGAPV
+719 
-724 QRWQSDTADVGRV
+724 
-737 IDIYGIRPSSEFAAD
+737 
-752 PEMRPS
+752 
-758 KPYPSKKPLTQEPTP
+758 
-773 ERIAS
+773 
-778 VELSEGVRKAA
+778 
-789 DPQAFLQQ
+789 DPQEFL
-797 KMREAGISAIGQFSP
+797 
-812 WPRRSR
+812 RRQLKGNL